1 MFKNPRRWHR
11 TLGLYLFFAGIL
23 VGMFFAAMLTWS
35 DFEAS
40 LFDAST
46 DSSALKLESLKCPVL
61 LNGEETGTVTATF
74 ENTAD
79 WALRRTID
87 THISHGFVIL
97 MREERTRIDLQP
109 GEKRTL
115 QWTVAP
121 EDAAWGRF
129 ILVRLHVQRAAPLPP
144 RSGSCGVLVLDLP
157 FGNGT
162 QITIAIVGISL
173 VLIVLGAVLWL
184 RGTEAQRKDLRAA
197 DYLALA
203 LGPMTVLA
211 LITSLLGGWFFSAIL
226 LVLAI
231 LIVVTI
237 VSWVFKLTL

>member
-1 MFKNPRRWHR
+1 MFENPKRWHR
-11 TLGLYLFFAGIL
+11 RLGLYIFFAGAL
-23 VGMFFAAMLTWS
+23 LGMFFTAMITWA

-40 LFDAST
+40 LFDAPT
-46 DSSALKLESLKCPVL
+46 DSSALKLESLRCPVL
-61 LNGEETGTVTATF
+61 LNGEEMGTVTATF

-115 QWTVAP
+115 QWTISP

-129 ILVRLHVQRAAPLPP
+129 VLVRLHVQRIAPLPP
-144 RSGSCGVLVLDLP
+144 RSGSCGVLVTNLP
-157 FGNGT
+157 FGSGT
-162 QITIAIVGISL
+162 QVTIAIIVIS
-173 VLIVLGAVLWL
+173 VLLIILGAILWL
-184 RGTEAQRKDLRAA
+184 RGTEAQRKDLRTV

-203 LGPMTVLA
+203 LGPITLLA
-211 LITSLLGGWFFSAIL
+211 LITSMLGNWFISAIL
-226 LVLAI
+226 LVLSV
-231 LIVVTI
+231 LIIVTI
-237 VSWVFKLTL
+237 VTWVLS

>member
-1 MFKNPRRWHR
+1 MFKHPKRWHR
-11 TLGLYLFFAGIL
+11 ALGLYLFFAGIL
-23 VGMFFAAMLTWS
+23 LGMFFAAMVTWS
-35 DFEAS
+35 DFEAN

-46 DSSALKLESLKCPVL
+46 DSSALPLESLRCPVL

-74 ENTAD
+74 ENTSE
-79 WALRRTID
+79 WPLRRTID

-115 QWTVAP
+115 QWTIAP

-144 RSGSCGVLVLDLP
+144 RSGSCGVLTLDLP
-157 FGNGT
+157 FGTGT
-162 QITIAIVGISL
+162 QLSIVVVVISL
-173 VLIVLGAVLWL
+173 LLIALGVMLWL

-211 LITSLLGGWFFSAIL
+211 LITSMLGAWFFGAIL

-231 LIVVTI
+231 LIIVTI
-237 VSWVFKLTL
+237 VTWVLS

>member
-1 MFKNPRRWHR
+1 MFKNPKRWHR
-11 TLGLYLFFAGIL
+11 TLGLYIFFAGVL
-23 VGMFFAAMLTWS
+23 LGMFFTAMLTWA

-46 DSSALKLESLKCPVL
+46 DSSALKLESLRCPVL
-61 LNGEETGTVTATF
+61 LNGEETGTVTASF
-74 ENTAD
+74 KNAAD

-109 GEKRTL
+109 GEKRAL
-115 QWTVAP
+115 QWTIAP

-144 RSGSCGVLVLDLP
+144 RSGSCGVLVLNIP
-157 FGNGT
+157 FGTGT
-162 QITIAIVGISL
+162 QITIAVVIISL
-173 VLIVLGAVLWL
+173 LLIALGAVLWL

-203 LGPMTVLA
+203 LGPMTLLA
-211 LITSLLGGWFFSAIL
+211 LISSMLGGWFFSTIL
-226 LVLAI
+226 LVIAI

-237 VSWVFKLTL
+237 VTWVLS

>member
-1 MFKNPRRWHR
+1 MFKHPKRWHG
-11 TLGLYLFFAGIL
+11 TLGLYLYFAGIL
-23 VGMFFAAMLTWS
+23 LGMFFAAMVTWS

-46 DSSALKLESLKCPVL
+46 DSSALPLESLKCPVL

-74 ENTAD
+74 KNTAD

-115 QWTVAP
+115 QWTISP

-144 RSGSCGVLVLDLP
+144 RSGSCGVLVLNLP
-157 FGNGT
+157 FGSGT
-162 QITIAIVGISL
+162 QITIATVVISL
-173 VLIVLGAVLWL
+173 ALIVLGAMLWL
-184 RGTEAQRKDLRAA
+184 RGTEAQHKDLRPV
-197 DYLALA
+197 DYLALG
-203 LGPMTVLA
+203 LGPLTLFA
-211 LITSLLGGWFFSAIL
+211 LLTSMLGNWLISAIL
-226 LVLAI
+226 LVLST
-231 LIVVTI
+231 LIIVTI
-237 VSWVFKLTL
+237 VTWILS